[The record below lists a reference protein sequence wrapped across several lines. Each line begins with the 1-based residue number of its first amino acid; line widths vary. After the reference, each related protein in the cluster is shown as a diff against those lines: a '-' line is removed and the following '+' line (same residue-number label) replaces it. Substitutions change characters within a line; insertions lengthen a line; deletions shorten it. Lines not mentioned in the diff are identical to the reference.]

1 MGISLAQ
8 YGSGS
13 ARLVSFS
20 DSAYCILLKGKDATN
35 HQIGKVQLIYSIL
48 ISDTKSC
55 SLELQL
61 SSELEGHLFPIKWF
75 ILSYCIFS
83 FFFFLRSRT
92 AQDEGNDHR
101 CGLFLVF

>member
-83 FFFFLRSRT
+83 FFFFS
-92 AQDEGNDHR
+92 
-101 CGLFLVF
+101 